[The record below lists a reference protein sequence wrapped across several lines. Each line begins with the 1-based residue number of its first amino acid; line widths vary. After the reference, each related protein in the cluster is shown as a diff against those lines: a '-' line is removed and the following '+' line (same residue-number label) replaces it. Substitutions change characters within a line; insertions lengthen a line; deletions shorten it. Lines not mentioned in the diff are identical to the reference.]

1 MAKLRRRSGGFE
13 KRKMSFGKTK
23 RKTVSQKVRESESLL
38 VSFFIFFLC
47 VASVSYLFQANS
59 LATKGYEVRGY
70 ENELKSL
77 QNENQDMK
85 DQEAQLRS
93 IKNFE
98 AEKGRLT
105 AMDSSDINYLA
116 HSGTALAMRK

>member
-1 MAKLRRRSGGFE
+1 MAKLRKRSGGFE
-13 KRKMSFGKTK
+13 KRKIHLTRVK
-23 RKTVSQKVRESESLL
+23 RKTVSQKVRESDSLL
-38 VSFFIFFLC
+38 VSLFIFFLC

-70 ENELKSL
+70 ENELKNL
-77 QNENQDMK
+77 QDENQGMK

-98 AEKGRLT
+98 AEKTRLT
-105 AMDSSDINYLA
+105 AMGSSDINYLA
-116 HSGTALAMRK
+116 NGSTALAMRK